1 MSMHPMIAALGKHKA
16 SVVLIVLQV
25 ALTLAIVCNAIF
37 IIGARAER
45 ITRPTGLDE
54 DDLFLVTQQW
64 VGIGASM
71 DTMERLDAMQ
81 REDLAVLRSLPEVAS
96 ATPINSL
103 PLLNSAAWNGGIGL
117 KPDQSGP
124 TINASFYF
132 ADDAALPTL
141 GVKLASGRGFSASD
155 VRHIPLGDTHLPPT
169 IMVSQQVA
177 DTLFP
182 AGDAL
187 GKSVYLDGSS
197 SPALIVGIVSRLQTP
212 GTNDYS
218 SSFAYNSVLLPTR
231 LNSTFSR
238 YAVRARHGQLDAAM
252 QAVPAALYRAN
263 GQRVITDDGVQSYTD
278 IKHQAYRA
286 DIGMAM
292 LMGGVSLILLCVTA
306 AGIFGLTSFWVDQR
320 KRQIGIRRAL
330 GARRGDILKYFQIEN
345 LVIVGTGAVA
355 GGTLAIGL
363 NLLLISRYE
372 MDRLPVTYLLLGVL
386 LVILLSQF
394 STFIPARKAA
404 KVEPGNVIRL
414 I

>member
-1 MSMHPMIAALGKHKA
+1 MHPMISALRRHKA
-16 SVVLIVLQV
+16 SVILIVLQV

-45 ITRPTGLDE
+45 IARPTGLDE
-54 DDLFLVTQQW
+54 SDLFLITQQW
-64 VGIGASM
+64 VGIAASP

-81 REDLAVLRSLPEVAS
+81 REDLAVLRNLPEVAS

-117 KPDQSGP
+117 EPNLPDPSVK
-124 TINASFYF
+124 ASFYF
-132 ADDAALPTL
+132 TDEAVLPTL
-141 GVKLASGRGFSASD
+141 GLQLASGRAFTAAD
-155 VRHIPLGDTHLPPT
+155 VRHIPLGDANTPST
-169 IMVSQQVA
+169 IIVSQAVA
-177 DTLFP
+177 DKLFP
-182 AGDAL
+182 GGNAL
-187 GKSVYLDGSS
+187 GKSVYLDGGAT
-197 SPALIVGIVSRLQTP
+197 PALIVGVVSRLQTP

-218 SSFAYNSVLLPTR
+218 SSFAYNSVLVPTR

-238 YAVRARHGQLDAAM
+238 YAVRAKRGQLEAAM
-252 QAVPAALYRAN
+252 RSASAALYRAN
-263 GQRVITDDGVQSYTD
+263 GQRVITDDGVQSYAD
-278 IKHQAYRA
+278 VKHQAYRA

-330 GARRGDILKYFQIEN
+330 GARRRDILSYFQIEN
-345 LVIVGTGAVA
+345 LIIVGTGAVA
-355 GGTLAIGL
+355 GIALAVGL
-363 NLLLISRYE
+363 NLVLISRYE
-372 MDRLPVTYLLLGVL
+372 MDRLPVAYVLLGVL
-386 LVILLSQF
+386 LVIFLSQF

-404 KVEPGNVIRL
+404 KVEPGSVIRL